1 MARAL
6 LRLLKLG
13 WRAVRAAVLF
23 VLALWATLA
32 IYYSN
37 LPWEP
42 ARIVLAAV
50 FAAFSI
56 WALWVTRR
64 PRMELAFASLL
75 LLVIAWEISIPPSL
89 DREWRADV
97 AVLPRA
103 TIDGDRVRI
112 AGVRDFHYRS
122 TTDFDVRYVEREVR
136 ISRITGVDFF
146 ISYWG
151 REDGPVA
158 HTFVSFTFDDA
169 EPLAVSIEA
178 RPEVG
183 ESYDPIASIFKQ
195 FELIYIAG
203 EERDIV
209 GLRTTHRN
217 EAVFLYPIRTTPEA
231 ARRLFLVYMLRI
243 NELSRRAE
251 WYALLKSNCTLNIV
265 RYARSAGLESAFNVR
280 HYLNGWVD
288 RYLYQRGLVNTSLPF
303 AELRARSRIRE
314 TAGPE
319 DDAAAF
325 SRRIR
330 ATLPADPARPAS

>member
-6 LRLLKLG
+6 LRFLKAG
-13 WRAVRAAVLF
+13 WRAARATVLF

-32 IYYSN
+32 LYYSN
-37 LPWEP
+37 LPWP
-42 ARIVLAAV
+42 TARLVLAVVFAV
-50 FAAFSI
+50 FSV
-56 WALWVTRR
+56 WALWVTKR
-64 PRMELAFASLL
+64 PRMGLTFAALL
-75 LLVIAWEISIPPSL
+75 LLVIAWEIWIPASL
-89 DREWRADV
+89 NREWRPEV

-103 TIDGDRVRI
+103 VVDGDRVRFT
-112 AGVRDFHYRS
+112 GVRDFQFRA
-122 TTDFDVRYVEREVR
+122 TDEFTVRHIDREMQL
-136 ISRITGVDFF
+136 SHLTGVDFF
-146 ISYWG
+146 VSYWG

-158 HTFVSFTFDDA
+158 HTFVSFVFDNA

-183 ESYDPIASIFKQ
+183 EGYDPIASIFKQ
-195 FELIYIAG
+195 FELIYVVG

-217 EAVFLYPIRTTPEA
+217 EAVYLYPIRVTPEA
-231 ARRLFLVYMLRI
+231 ARRLFLVYIQRI
-243 NELSRRAE
+243 NQLANRAE
-251 WYALLKSNCTLNIV
+251 WYSLLSSNCTLNIV
-265 RYARSAGLESAFNVR
+265 RYARSAGLSSGFNVR

-314 TAGPE
+314 KVGPDE
-319 DDAAAF
+319 DAASY

-330 ATLPADPARPAS
+330 GALPADPAMTR